1 MDINELASACEND
14 NNTHILSLTNEKIL
28 KERVEII
35 DELPIEKEDKI
46 LLLEKLNGYRYVDE
60 IHELRNGCYLKW
72 IDTREPDNM
81 QLVTGAFFCEI
92 VFTDYGTCLR
102 MKNFRNRYFEIRLD
116 EVILFQKLTQQ
127 EKVLLAAL
135 SYMSKS

>member
-1 MDINELASACEND
+1 MDINDLASACEND

-35 DELPIEKEDKI
+35 DELPIEKDDKI
-46 LLLEKLNGYRYVDE
+46 MLLEKLNGYRYVDE

-72 IDTREPDNM
+72 IDTRNPDDM
-81 QLVTGAFFCEI
+81 HLVTGAFFCEI

>member
-1 MDINELASACEND
+1 MDINDLLSDIEND

-35 DELPIEKEDKI
+35 DELPIEKDDKI
-46 LLLEKLNGYRYVDE
+46 MLLEKLNGYRYVDE
-60 IHELRNGCYLKW
+60 IHELRNGSYLKW
-72 IDTREPDNM
+72 VDTRDPDNM

-102 MKNFRNRYFEIRLD
+102 MKNFRNRYLKLD
-116 EVILFQKLTQQ
+116 
-127 EKVLLAAL
+127 
-135 SYMSKS
+135 